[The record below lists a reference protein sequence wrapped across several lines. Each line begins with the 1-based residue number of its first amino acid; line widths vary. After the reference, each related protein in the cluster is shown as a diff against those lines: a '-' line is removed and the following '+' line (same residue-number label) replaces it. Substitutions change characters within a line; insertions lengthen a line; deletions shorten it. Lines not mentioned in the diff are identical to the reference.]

1 MHLSNER
8 SNSDAWPCSGW
19 NGCVTVKT
27 WECASRGAMG
37 GLRQR
42 LRGTR
47 HRSIRREC
55 LDHVIIMNEVE
66 PRPCSGTTSRTTI
79 EVARTQP
86 RSWDSGAASGRVTA
100 PPVDD
105 HRGPRHRHA
114 TRRDAGASVRGRR
127 RTPEDDHPQ
136 GCVDEEPA
144 RTASSPSAPL
154 GCSPCS
160 SGSDPDSACQQR
172 FREINLHGHGL
183 RHEYAS
189 RLVER
194 GVPLAQVRELL
205 GHASILTTERYDNGG
220 WRHFR
225 QPSNGWR
232 RQDVRPADGS
242 RGQSFK
248 SLSKSHRT
256 AIRRTRRPPLT
267 KTSEVTDGIELGEL
281 VPLRGFEPR
290 SRG

>member
-105 HRGPRHRHA
+105 YRGPRHRHA

-205 GHASILTTERYDNGG
+205 GTPRSSRPSGTTTEAGG
-220 WRHFR
+220 T
-225 QPSNGWR
+225 S
-232 RQDVRPADGS
+232 GS
-242 RGQSFK
+242 R
-248 SLSKSHRT
+248 RT
-256 AIRRTRRPPLT
+256 AGGG
-267 KTSEVTDGIELGEL
+267 KTFDPQMEAADRVSRVFQDPTEQQFAEREG
-281 VPLRGFEPR
+281 PR
-290 SRG
+290 

>member
-8 SNSDAWPCSGW
+8 SNSNVWPCSGW

-66 PRPCSGTTSRTTI
+66 LRPCSGTTSRTTI

-105 HRGPRHRHA
+105 PRGPRHRHA

-127 RTPEDDHPQ
+127 LEAEMIT
-136 GCVDEEPA
+136 
-144 RTASSPSAPL
+144 
-154 GCSPCS
+154 
-160 SGSDPDSACQQR
+160 
-172 FREINLHGHGL
+172 
-183 RHEYAS
+183 
-189 RLVER
+189 
-194 GVPLAQVRELL
+194 
-205 GHASILTTERYDNGG
+205 
-220 WRHFR
+220 
-225 QPSNGWR
+225 
-232 RQDVRPADGS
+232 
-242 RGQSFK
+242 
-248 SLSKSHRT
+248 
-256 AIRRTRRPPLT
+256 
-267 KTSEVTDGIELGEL
+267 
-281 VPLRGFEPR
+281 LRGASTKSRHAPR
-290 SRG
+290 RRHRHRSAARRARVAPTLTAPASAKARMSRC